1 MKFTSLT
8 IKTRIILT
16 LTLLATS
23 MVTVGALGLF
33 GMQGVLKDLNNMYEK
48 RVLVVGDLGDLQSS
62 ELQRQVLV
70 GQAALADNPKKID
83 ELKSSLA
90 DAESQADTALK
101 SFGSKQDTDEGKQT
115 FESTKSAHEGVVV
128 TMDEVKKA
136 ITAND
141 HARAKDL
148 IINDLSPAFEAVNI
162 ALAGSIANQYAG
174 ANDAIEQA
182 RKAFNHSR
190 MMVLGAMAL
199 SLAIALTLAVVLVR
213 TIMSGLNGAK
223 TVAERI
229 AQGELGHFIDASR
242 TDEIGELLASLQRMD
257 NKLHQIVASVRT
269 ASESVGSAAGELSIG
284 NDDLSQRTQEQA
296 SALEE
301 TASSMEEM
309 TATVKQNADNARQA
323 NQLATGARGQAEK
336 GSAVVSRAV
345 EAMEEINASSRRI
358 ADIIGVIDEIA
369 FQTNLLA
376 LNAAVEAARA
386 GEQGRGFAVV
396 ATEVRSLAQRSASAA
411 KEIKELI
418 GDSVEKVRVGS
429 SLVDDSGKVL
439 AEIMASVKKVSD
451 IVAEIAAAS
460 GEQAA
465 GIEQVN
471 NAVTQM
477 DNSTQQN
484 AALVEEAA
492 SAAKSM
498 EQQAQSLIAEIAFF
512 RAQGSHQGSN
522 GQHVSAPQHAPA
534 PVQHLHAVH
543 SARPA
548 PKPQVVQRS
557 MPMAK
562 VSGGDNAWQEF

>member
-1 MKFTSLT
+1 MKFTSMT
-8 IKTRIILT
+8 IKTRIIVT
-16 LTLLATS
+16 LALLATS

-33 GMQGVLKDLNNMYEK
+33 GMQGVLSDLNDMYEK

-62 ELQRQVLV
+62 ELQRQVLI
-70 GQAALADNPKKID
+70 GQAALADSPKKV
-83 ELKSSLA
+83 EEFKSSLA
-90 DAESQADTALK
+90 DVESQADTALK
-101 SFGSKQDTDEGKQT
+101 SFGDKQTTDEGKQT
-115 FESTKSAHEGVVV
+115 YASTKSAHEAVVV

-136 ITAND
+136 VNAGD
-141 HARAKDL
+141 HAHAKDL
-148 IINDLSPAFEAVNI
+148 ILNDLSPAFEAVNI

-174 ANDAIEQA
+174 ANEAIEA
-182 RKAFNHSR
+182 SRKEFSRSR
-190 MMVLGAMAL
+190 MVVVAAMVV
-199 SLAIALTLAVVLVR
+199 SLAISLVLAVILVR

-229 AQGELGHFIDASR
+229 AQGELGHHIDASR
-242 TDEIGELLASLQRMD
+242 SDEIGELLASLQRMD
-257 NKLHQIVASVRT
+257 SKLHQIVASVRT

-396 ATEVRSLAQRSASAA
+396 ASEVRSLAGRSASAA

-498 EQQAQSLIAEIAFF
+498 EQQAQALIAEIAFF
-512 RAQGSHQGSN
+512 RAQN
-522 GQHVSAPQHAPA
+522 DAGQSSAPHHVPA
-534 PVQHLHAVH
+534 PVQQLHAVPTP
-543 SARPA
+543 RPA
-548 PKPQVVQRS
+548 PKPRAAPRPA
-557 MPMAK
+557 PMAK
-562 VSGGDNAWQEF
+562 VSGGDNVWQEF

>member
-1 MKFTSLT
+1 MKLNSLT
-8 IKTRIILT
+8 IKTRIIVT
-16 LTLLATS
+16 LALLAIS
-23 MVTVGALGLF
+23 MVTVGTLGLF
-33 GMQGVLKDLNNMYEK
+33 GMQGVLSDLNEMYEH

-62 ELQRQVLV
+62 EMQRQVLM
-70 GQAALADNPKKID
+70 GQAALADNPKKV
-83 ELKSSLA
+83 EEFKSQLA
-90 DAESQADTALK
+90 DAESQAETSLK
-101 SFGSKQDTDEGKQT
+101 SFGAKQQSDEGKQM
-115 FESTKSAHEGVVV
+115 FADAQKAHDGVKITV
-128 TMDEVKKA
+128 DEVKKA
-136 ITAND
+136 IDTGD
-141 HARAKDL
+141 HAHAKDL
-148 IINDLSPAFEAVNI
+148 IINDLSPAFESVNI

-174 ANDAIEQA
+174 ANDAIEGA
-182 RKAFNHSR
+182 RKQFKHNR
-190 MMVLGAMAL
+190 MIVLGAML
-199 SLAIALTLAVVLVR
+199 FSLAVAAVLAVFLVK

-229 AQGELGHFIDASR
+229 AQGELGHYIDDTR
-242 TDEIGELLASLQRMD
+242 RDEIGELLASLQRMD
-257 NKLHQIVASVRT
+257 SKLHQIVGSVRT
-269 ASESVGSAAGELSIG
+269 ASEAVGGAAGELSTG

-323 NQLATGARGQAEK
+323 NQLATSARGQAEK

-512 RAQGSHQGSN
+512 RAQDDAAQ
-522 GQHVSAPQHAPA
+522 SAASPSA
-534 PVQHLHAVH
+534 
-543 SARPA
+543 ARPA
-548 PKPQVVQRS
+548 AQPMRAAQSIRPMARPQAAERPVQ
-557 MPMAK
+557 MAK
-562 VSGGDNAWQEF
+562 VSGGDNVWQEF